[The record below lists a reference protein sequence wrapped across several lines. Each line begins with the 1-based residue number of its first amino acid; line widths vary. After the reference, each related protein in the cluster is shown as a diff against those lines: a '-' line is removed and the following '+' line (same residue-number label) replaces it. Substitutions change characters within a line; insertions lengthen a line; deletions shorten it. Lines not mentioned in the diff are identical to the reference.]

1 VGNAAVMV
9 NPENV
14 FEIMHAL
21 HRVLL
26 DQPVREKL
34 KTRGALQAQKFSWDD
49 SVRRM
54 LEVYHEVVRR

>member
-1 VGNAAVMV
+1 MV

-26 DQPVREKL
+26 DQSVRDKL
-34 KTRGALQAQKFSWDD
+34 KGRGVVQAQHFSWDD

-54 LEVYHEVVRR
+54 LEVYREVVHGTA

>member
-21 HRVLL
+21 HRVLC
-26 DQPVREKL
+26 DQAVREKL
-34 KTRGALQAQKFSWDD
+34 KSRGAVQAQRFSWDE

-54 LEVYHEVVRR
+54 LEVYHEVVQQ

>member
-1 VGNAAVMV
+1 MV

-21 HRVLL
+21 HRVLV
-26 DQPVREKL
+26 DQTVREKL
-34 KTRGALQAQKFSWDD
+34 KARGVLQAQRFSWDD

-54 LEVYHEVVRR
+54 LAVYHDVVQA

>member
-1 VGNAAVMV
+1 MV

-14 FEIMHAL
+14 FEIMKAL

-26 DQPVREKL
+26 DQSVRDKL
-34 KTRGALQAQKFSWDD
+34 KARGLQQCEKFSWDA

-54 LEVYHEVVRR
+54 LQVYSEVAKTA